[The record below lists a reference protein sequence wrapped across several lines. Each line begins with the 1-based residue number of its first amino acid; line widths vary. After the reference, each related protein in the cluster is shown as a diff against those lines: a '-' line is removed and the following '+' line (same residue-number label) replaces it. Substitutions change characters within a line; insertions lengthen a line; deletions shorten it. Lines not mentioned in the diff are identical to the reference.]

1 MGEDISQKEERN
13 DEYIDIK
20 EILGKLIRNK
30 FFISK
35 ITLFSV
41 LISILYAFSIRK
53 IWEGGFQIVLDSDA
67 KNSSL
72 IDNLRGTGLIDDQKD
87 ELQTQV
93 GILKSPLVLSEVFEF
108 VKNEKNYNLEF
119 NNWKKKF
126 FKCGIRKGT
135 SILNITY
142 EDNNKKIILPVL
154 QKISN
159 SYQNYSGRTRLRKL
173 ELSKNFLKNK
183 SQYLKK
189 EY

>member
-108 VKNEKNYNLEF
+108 V
-119 NNWKKKF
+119 
-126 FKCGIRKGT
+126 
-135 SILNITY
+135 
-142 EDNNKKIILPVL
+142 
-154 QKISN
+154 
-159 SYQNYSGRTRLRKL
+159 
-173 ELSKNFLKNK
+173 
-183 SQYLKK
+183 
-189 EY
+189 